1 MEKLELETYLN
12 WKNIE
17 STCESCHQSALW
29 KFRALPDTYWLT
41 CQHCGFIRHYDRE
54 FVDDDWAKNEE
65 VILSD
70 E

>member
-1 MEKLELETYLN
+1 M
-12 WKNIE
+12 
-17 STCESCHQSALW
+17 
-29 KFRALPDTYWLT
+29 PDTYWLT